1 MKNKKFIKKI
11 VLAVFVILIDIAVYI
26 ILGILLMDYTD
37 FYDESKGAY
46 WSLESMTLQQK
57 ITYILFNCWIVL
69 NALIGIYLIYKI
81 IKYFSN
87 RNKQIHN

>member
-1 MKNKKFIKKI
+1 MKILIKKI
-11 VLAVFVILIDIAVYI
+11 ILAVFVLFIDIAVYI

-37 FYDESKGAY
+37 FYDENKGVY
-46 WSLESMTLQQK
+46 WSLESMTLPQK
-57 ITYILFNCWIVL
+57 ITYISFNCWIVL

-87 RNKQIHN
+87 KNKQIHN